1 MIRRYAFRLKL
12 AIMLLLML
20 VTVGVNADLVVKNG
34 ETLTLNSAN
43 SEILIISGDLIIENG
58 GTLQGAS
65 NTEIRLNGDWDN
77 SANGSFI
84 HGNTKVFF
92 TGSGISVIKG
102 NNQFHHLVVNKKDA
116 ASGQE
121 FTGSEIQIESG
132 TTQTISSQL
141 ILNGAT
147 VDDRLKIRSTTNG
160 VSHTLNASG
169 AAYVEAWFL
178 DVDDSTF
185 IGNIDMPMN
194 IDSSSIAAPVVG
206 SGNNGDWVL
215 NIPPV
220 ATELSMTAI
229 EQTET
234 GGITLTGTNLD
245 GAVPTVFKITK
256 LPENGV
262 LKDNATVIQPGS
274 LPYTIVGTLTYT
286 STSDSAL
293 IDSFT
298 FKANDGELD
307 SEVPATVSI
316 AINPVN
322 DAPIISGTP
331 DTTVAEDTAYSFTP
345 TATDVDIGYQHT
357 FGINDKKPPWANFE
371 PKTGALTGTPDN
383 SAVGSYED
391 IVISVTDGIDSV
403 DLDAFTLTVTNTNDA
418 PIISGTP
425 DTTVAED
432 TAYSFT
438 PTATDVDIGY
448 AHTFIINDKKPTW
461 ANFVPSTGALTGTP
475 DNSAVGS
482 YEDIVISVT
491 DGIDSVALDA
501 FTLTVTNTNDE
512 PRFTSEKITRTNED
526 ELYSYSVTVDD
537 DDVTDNL
544 SISATEAPGWLSFDQ
559 STNVLFGTPTNANV
573 GDHTVVIKVNDGTVD
588 IYQSF
593 TLTVINTND
602 APVLSGL
609 PITVVAEDAP
619 YNFQPSSLDDDNDN
633 LTFSIVNDPIW
644 SIFDVE
650 TGGLTGTPNNSH
662 VGAYDGIVISVTD
675 GIDSVALDA
684 FTLTVTNTNDAPV
697 GAVTISGMATQ
708 GQTLTASNT
717 LTDADGL
724 AAISYQ
730 WQANGEDIDGA
741 DQSTYLLTQTEVDKT
756 VIVIAS
762 YTDNQGTEESVDS
775 EPTATVDNINDAP
788 EGEVTISGIVGNNQI
803 LTASNN
809 LSDVDGLGAITYRWR
824 ADGVNIAGANQ
835 GTYLLTQA
843 DVNKTITVVASY
855 TDAQG
860 MQEFVPSNNT
870 TTQILESALSQL
882 AADIENNTSAYYE
895 AAGITDVSETNL
907 NSINNALDTVG
918 VSTQIQVQKLVN
930 SYNVILDFTEND
942 LPGAIPPTVEDYSNI
957 GVIGITQNSIILGL
971 LSDVIELGD
980 GVDVDSISKLQTITD
995 AVLALNDQAENAAN
1009 TLSKSQLEI
1018 LGVEAV
1024 TDDNLSDIRLII
1036 AETSEQLDQVAVIQL
1051 LVDRVVASHIIQDY
1065 SADSVNH
1072 PAPTLVDYAN
1082 IGLTNV
1088 VFGNIEQIN
1097 IAIATL
1103 DASAIDS
1110 IDKIIALLT
1119 TDTDVDGV
1127 EDIIDSFPLDASET
1141 LDGDNDMVGN
1151 NTDNCPSV
1159 ANVSQADFDSDSLG
1173 DACDQDED
1181 NDGVVS
1187 ADDAFRFNANY
1198 SLDVDNDGMPDAF
1211 ENQYG
1216 FDVNNSL
1223 DRTTD
1228 SDGDGVTNIDE
1239 FLAGTNPRVNPNPG
1253 LPQLVIPDDIEVVS
1267 TGRMT
1272 AVDIGVATAIDGSQ
1286 TVLQPVASFTGPF
1299 GAGRHEIV
1307 WSATDALGNQSKAV
1321 QVIKILP
1328 LVNLTPS
1335 SLIAEGGRVEIS
1347 AVMSGDAADYPVGI
1361 PYEISGSAENTVD
1374 YQIEG
1379 THRVITIEQGRAAS
1393 FSIEIK
1399 VDEDL
1404 ENDETIEVEIFQPT
1418 NAVLGSVTRR
1428 TISIIDGN
1436 LPPQISV
1443 VVEQG
1448 DNLGRVIAADR
1459 GEVTITAEVSDPNPE
1474 DTHSFDWQIESQQAA
1489 AVVSETTQDHKK
1501 ILVIDPSELK
1511 TGIFSIAAK
1520 ATDSAEVVS
1529 TTEVKT
1535 DFRLMEAAPVL
1546 SSDLDSDGDGVS
1558 DADEGY
1564 DDSDND
1570 GIVDYM
1576 DNIVE
1581 PNLAP
1586 VGEDSSVVLQAPVGT
1601 QIILGE
1607 MAFSSAKNSVM
1618 VSKEQVVNVITK
1630 LNNSLG
1636 IIDRDYSYPYGLY
1649 DFVVSGEIPGNSYY
1663 LVLPLEAPF
1672 VEGQVFRKYMGPQIG
1687 WQNFVENANN
1697 SLFSAVAIEGACP
1710 EPGSNLFVNGLQAGH
1725 TCIQLYIED
1734 GGPNDVDGIAN
1745 GIVTDPGG
1753 IAIYTKQGAA
1763 PSATNSKIELNH
1775 TVLTAKDN
1783 KTVITVTA
1791 VDIDGTLLE
1800 GVKIVAICDQC
1811 LGVTISSFTEQG
1823 QGIYT
1828 ADVTSSA
1835 WLSNGSIV
1843 AVLSNDFG
1851 RATIESKRL
1860 LVKYKRRGGCTIVR
1874 GQRADISLFVILL
1887 LITLFNYRKSRITAL

>member
-43 SEILIISGDLIIENG
+43 SEILIISGDLIIEND

-65 NTEIRLNGDWDN
+65 NTEIRLNGDWNN

-121 FTGSEIQIESG
+121 FSGSEIQIESG

-160 VSHTLNASG
+160 VSHTLNASS

-185 IGNIDMPMN
+185 IENIDMPMN

-206 SGNNGDWVL
+206 SGNNGDWVI

-262 LKDNATVIQPGS
+262 LKDNARVIQPGS

-345 TATDVDIGYQHT
+345 IATDVDIGYQHT
-357 FGINDKKPPWANFE
+357 FGINDKKPP
-371 PKTGALTGTPDN
+371 
-383 SAVGSYED
+383 
-391 IVISVTDGIDSV
+391 
-403 DLDAFTLTVTNTNDA
+403 
-418 PIISGTP
+418 
-425 DTTVAED
+425 
-432 TAYSFT
+432 
-438 PTATDVDIGY
+438 
-448 AHTFIINDKKPTW
+448 W

-482 YEDIVISVT
+482 YEDIVISV
-491 DGIDSVALDA
+491 S
-501 FTLTVTNTNDE
+501 
-512 PRFTSEKITRTNED
+512 
-526 ELYSYSVTVDD
+526 
-537 DDVTDNL
+537 
-544 SISATEAPGWLSFDQ
+544 
-559 STNVLFGTPTNANV
+559 
-573 GDHTVVIKVNDGTVD
+573 DGTESMSLA
-588 IYQSF
+588 SF
-593 TLTVINTND
+593 AI
-602 APVLSGL
+602 
-609 PITVVAEDAP
+609 E
-619 YNFQPSSLDDDNDN
+619 
-633 LTFSIVNDPIW
+633 
-644 SIFDVE
+644 
-650 TGGLTGTPNNSH
+650 
-662 VGAYDGIVISVTD
+662 
-675 GIDSVALDA
+675 
-684 FTLTVTNTNDAPV
+684 VTNTNDAPI
-697 GAVTISGMATQ
+697 ISGTPDTTVAEDTAYSFTPIATDVDI
-708 GQTLTASNT
+708 GYAHTFIINDKKPPWANFVPSTGALTGTPDNSAV
-717 LTDADGL
+717 G
-724 AAISYQ
+724 SY
-730 WQANGEDIDGA
+730 EDI
-741 DQSTYLLTQTEVDKT
+741 
-756 VIVIAS
+756 VISVS
-762 YTDNQGTEESVDS
+762 DGTESVS
-775 EPTATVDNINDAP
+775 LASFAIEVTNTNDAP

-809 LSDVDGLGAITYRWR
+809 LSDVDGLGTITYRWR

-1051 LVDRVVASHIIQDY
+1051 LVDRVVASHIIQGY
-1065 SADSVNH
+1065 SADSINH

-1299 GAGRHEIV
+1299 SAGRHEII

-1335 SLIAEGGRVEIS
+1335 SLIAEGGRVDVS
-1347 AVMSGDAADYPVGI
+1347 AILSGDAADYPVRI

-1379 THRVITIEQGRAAS
+1379 TIGVIAIEQGREAS

-1404 ENDETIEVEIFQPT
+1404 ENDETIDVEIFQPT

-1511 TGIFSIAAK
+1511 SGIFSIAAK

-1630 LNNSLG
+1630 LNNSLD

-1649 DFVVSGEIPGNSYY
+1649 DFVVSGEIPGSSYY

-1710 EPGSNLFVNGLQAGH
+1710 EPGSSLFVNDLQAGH
-1725 TCIQLYIED
+1725 TCMQLYIED

>member
-1 MIRRYAFRLKL
+1 MKRDYSSRIAAVIAWYLCLFLSDAY
-12 AIMLLLML
+12 
-20 VTVGVNADLVVKNG
+20 ADLIINST
-34 ETLTLNSAN
+34 ETFALNPAN
-43 SEILIISGDLIIENG
+43 SEVISIDGDLIIENG

-102 NNQFHHLVVNKKDA
+102 NNQFHHLVINKKDA

-185 IGNIDMPMN
+185 IGNIDIPMN

-206 SGNNGDWVL
+206 SGNNGDWVP

-220 ATELSMTAI
+220 ATALSMTAI

-234 GGITLTGTNLD
+234 GGITLTGTNFD

-256 LPENGV
+256 LPVNGV
-262 LKDNATVIQPGS
+262 LKDNATVIQSGS

-331 DTTVAEDTAYSFTP
+331 DATVAEDTAYSFTP
-345 TATDVDIGYQHT
+345 IATDVDIGYAHT
-357 FGINDKKPPWANFE
+357 FIINDKRPLWANFE

-391 IVISVTDGIDSV
+391 IVISVTDGIDRV
-403 DLDAFTLTVTNTNDA
+403 ALDPFTLTVTNT
-418 PIISGTP
+418 
-425 DTTVAED
+425 
-432 TAYSFT
+432 
-438 PTATDVDIGY
+438 
-448 AHTFIINDKKPTW
+448 
-461 ANFVPSTGALTGTP
+461 
-475 DNSAVGS
+475 
-482 YEDIVISVT
+482 
-491 DGIDSVALDA
+491 
-501 FTLTVTNTNDE
+501 
-512 PRFTSEKITRTNED
+512 
-526 ELYSYSVTVDD
+526 
-537 DDVTDNL
+537 
-544 SISATEAPGWLSFDQ
+544 
-559 STNVLFGTPTNANV
+559 
-573 GDHTVVIKVNDGTVD
+573 
-588 IYQSF
+588 
-593 TLTVINTND
+593 
-602 APVLSGL
+602 
-609 PITVVAEDAP
+609 
-619 YNFQPSSLDDDNDN
+619 
-633 LTFSIVNDPIW
+633 
-644 SIFDVE
+644 
-650 TGGLTGTPNNSH
+650 
-662 VGAYDGIVISVTD
+662 
-675 GIDSVALDA
+675 
-684 FTLTVTNTNDAPV
+684 
-697 GAVTISGMATQ
+697 
-708 GQTLTASNT
+708 
-717 LTDADGL
+717 
-724 AAISYQ
+724 
-730 WQANGEDIDGA
+730 
-741 DQSTYLLTQTEVDKT
+741 
-756 VIVIAS
+756 
-762 YTDNQGTEESVDS
+762 
-775 EPTATVDNINDAP
+775 NDAP

-809 LSDVDGLGAITYRWR
+809 LSDVDGLGAITYRWL
-824 ADGVNIAGANQ
+824 ADGVDIAGANQ

-860 MQEFVPSNNT
+860 MQEFVPSSNT

-882 AADIENNTSAYYE
+882 AADIKNNTSAYYE

-1051 LVDRVVASHIIQDY
+1051 LVDRVVASHIIQGY
-1065 SADSVNH
+1065 SADSINH

-1082 IGLTNV
+1082 IGLTNI

-1141 LDGDNDMVGN
+1141 FDGDNDMVGN

-1223 DRTTD
+1223 DRSTD

-1272 AVDIGVATAIDGSQ
+1272 AVDIGVANAIDGSQ

-1347 AVMSGDAADYPVGI
+1347 AVMSGDAADYPVRI

-1379 THRVITIEQGRAAS
+1379 TIGFIAIEEGRAAS

-1399 VDEDL
+1399 VDDEL
-1404 ENDETIEVEIFQPT
+1404 ENDETIEVQIYQPT
-1418 NAVLGSVTRR
+1418 NAVLGSVPRR

-1436 LPPQISV
+1436 LPPKISV
-1443 VVEQG
+1443 IVEQG
-1448 DNLGRVIAADR
+1448 DNLGRVIAANK

-1474 DTHSFDWQIESQQAA
+1474 DSHSFDWQLESEQTS
-1489 AVVSETTQDHKK
+1489 AVVSETIQDHKK
-1501 ILVIDPSELK
+1501 VLVIDPSQLK
-1511 TGIFSIAAK
+1511 PGVFSIAAK
-1520 ATDSAEVVS
+1520 ATDSADIVA

-1535 DFRLMEAAPVL
+1535 DFRLMEAAPDL
-1546 SSDLDSDGDGVS
+1546 STEMDSDGDGVS

-1581 PNLAP
+1581 SNLAP
-1586 VGEDSSVVLQAPVGT
+1586 INEDSSNLLQAPAGT
-1601 QIILGE
+1601 QLILGE
-1607 MAFSSAKNSVM
+1607 MAFANSKNTVL
-1618 VSKEQVVNVITK
+1618 VSKQQVIDIISKRQLK
-1630 LNNSLG
+1630 LSEG
-1636 IIDRDYSYPYGLY
+1636 VYDKDYDYPIGLY
-1649 DFVVSGEIPGNSYY
+1649 DFTITGAIPGRSYY
-1663 LVLPLEAPF
+1663 LVIPLPSAIK
-1672 VEGQVFRKYMGPQIG
+1672 EGQIFRKYMGSKIG
-1687 WQNFVENANN
+1687 WQNFVENAENI
-1697 SLFSAVAIEGACP
+1697 LFSAQAVNGACP
-1710 EPGSNLFVNGLQAGH
+1710 EPASRLYDYRLQVGNN
-1725 TCIQLYIED
+1725 CMQIYIED
-1734 GGPNDVDGIAN
+1734 GGPNDADGKTD
-1745 GIVTDPGG
+1745 GIVTDPAG
-1753 IAIYTKQGAA
+1753 IAIFNGSVEGSTVSPAGA
-1763 PSATNSKIELNH
+1763 PSSMLSSIKLSRSKLF
-1775 TVLTAKDN
+1775 VKGD
-1783 KTVITVTA
+1783 TVTINIVALNNAGKYLDA
-1791 VDIDGTLLE
+1791 VDIR
-1800 GVKIVAICDQC
+1800 VKCIFC
-1811 LGVTISSFTEQG
+1811 LGVSVSPFTQTKLGVYE
-1823 QGIYT
+1823 
-1828 ADVTSSA
+1828 
-1835 WLSNGSIV
+1835 
-1843 AVLSNDFG
+1843 
-1851 RATIESKRL
+1851 ATITSGRQISFGYIEAELTNEFGSAKLAPQKLNVIYRPS
-1860 LVKYKRRGGCTIVR
+1860 GGCTIVANGR
-1874 GQRADISLFVILL
+1874 SDISLFLMLILL
-1887 LITLFNYRKSRITAL
+1887 TLYHRRKKPLI